1 MSSLEPLRQV
11 VRKLAETFNDPQK
24 RELSYFDFY
33 DDSLTIHGFPPN
45 LPTNKE
51 GFKQF
56 IHSLWRA
63 FPDIR
68 IIFEDL
74 IIEGNKVAGRYYLT
88 GTHKGEF
95 LDLRPTDKQFKVN
108 GMTVFSFRDEK
119 IIERWNLVDINSL
132 VELLRAKS

>member
-1 MSSLEPLRQV
+1 M
-11 VRKLAETFNDPQK
+11 
-24 RELSYFDFY
+24 
-33 DDSLTIHGFPPN
+33 TIHGFPPN

-56 IHSLWRA
+56 IYSLWRA

-68 IIFEDL
+68 IIFEDI

-119 IIERWNLVDINSL
+119 ILERWNLVDIVSL
-132 VELLRAKS
+132 IEQLRVNL

>member
-1 MSSLEPLRQV
+1 MSTVRSLNEVIRQ
-11 VRKLAETFNDPQK
+11 LADTFNDPQK
-24 RELSYFDFY
+24 RESFYFDFY

-56 IHSLWRA
+56 IYSLWRA

-68 IIFEDL
+68 IIFEDI

-108 GMTVFSFRDEK
+108 GMTIFSFRDGK
-119 IIERWNLVDINSL
+119 ILERWNLVDIVSL
-132 VELLRAKS
+132 IGQLRVNL